1 MHYVLKQ
8 TATFRKWR
16 EGLRDPKL
24 KAILA
29 SRLDRLAFGLEGDTK
44 RVAPH
49 IYELRI
55 HYGAGIRVYFLRQ
68 GNTWIIRIHSPRATY
83 LGGMNW
89 ARYCAYGDVTDG
101 SSGIWASA

>member
-8 TATFRKWR
+8 TATFHKWR

-68 GNTWIIRIHSPRATY
+68 GNTWII
-83 LGGMNW
+83 LLQGG
-89 ARYCAYGDVTDG
+89 DK
-101 SSGIWASA
+101 SSQERDIKAAQKMAEQWSE

>member
-1 MHYVLKQ
+1 MHFVLKQ

-16 EGLRDPKL
+16 EGLIDPKL

-68 GNTWIIRIHSPRATY
+68 GNTWII
-83 LGGMNW
+83 LLQGG
-89 ARYCAYGDVTDG
+89 DK
-101 SSGIWASA
+101 SSQERDIKAAQKMAEQWSE

>member
-29 SRLDRLAFGLEGDTK
+29 SRLDRLAFGLEGDSK

-55 HYGAGIRVYFLRQ
+55 HYGAGIRVCFLRQ
-68 GNTWIIRIHSPRATY
+68 GNTWII
-83 LGGMNW
+83 LLQGG
-89 ARYCAYGDVTDG
+89 DK
-101 SSGIWASA
+101 SSQERDIKAAQKMAEQWSE

>member
-68 GNTWIIRIHSPRATY
+68 GNTWII
-83 LGGMNW
+83 LLQGG
-89 ARYCAYGDVTDG
+89 DK
-101 SSGIWASA
+101 SSQEREIKAAQKMAEQWSE

>member
-68 GNTWIIRIHSPRATY
+68 GNTWII
-83 LGGMNW
+83 LLQGGDKSIQERDIKAAQKMAEQW
-89 ARYCAYGDVTDG
+89 
-101 SSGIWASA
+101 SE

>member
-8 TATFRKWR
+8 TATFGKWR

-29 SRLDRLAFGLEGDTK
+29 SRLDRLAFGLEGDSK

-68 GNTWIIRIHSPRATY
+68 GNTWII
-83 LGGMNW
+83 LLQGG
-89 ARYCAYGDVTDG
+89 DK
-101 SSGIWASA
+101 SSQERDIKAAQKMAEQWSE